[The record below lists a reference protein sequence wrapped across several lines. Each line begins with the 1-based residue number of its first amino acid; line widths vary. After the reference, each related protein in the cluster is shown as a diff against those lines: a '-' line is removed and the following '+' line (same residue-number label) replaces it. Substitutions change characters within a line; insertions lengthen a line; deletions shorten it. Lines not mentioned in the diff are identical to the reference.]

1 MRAAT
6 ALAMFNAID
15 TIREVAEEHDK
26 LDNMEYIDNM
36 FILSM
41 VSHSIASDKDKKE
54 VMDLNAESYIIK
66 DSASLVRLKTALD
79 LLHEKKANKGFFKR
93 LFG

>member
-1 MRAAT
+1 MPNKTFIRAAT

-15 TIREVAEEHDK
+15 RIREVAEEHDK

-54 VMDLNAESYIIK
+54 VMDFLMDIANRRNKEEQRCLINNAK
-66 DSASLVRLKTALD
+66 N
-79 LLHEKKANKGFFKR
+79 LL
-93 LFG
+93 

>member
-1 MRAAT
+1 MPNKTFIRAAT

-54 VMDLNAESYIIK
+54 VMDFLMDIANRRNKEEQICLINNAK
-66 DSASLVRLKTALD
+66 N
-79 LLHEKKANKGFFKR
+79 LL
-93 LFG
+93 

>member
-1 MRAAT
+1 MPNKTFMRAAT

-54 VMDLNAESYIIK
+54 VMDFLMDIANRRNKEEQECLINNA
-66 DSASLVRLKTALD
+66 RN
-79 LLHEKKANKGFFKR
+79 LL
-93 LFG
+93 

>member
-1 MRAAT
+1 MPNKTFIRAAT

-54 VMDLNAESYIIK
+54 VMDFLMNIANRRNKEEQECLINNAK
-66 DSASLVRLKTALD
+66 D
-79 LLHEKKANKGFFKR
+79 LL
-93 LFG
+93 

>member
-15 TIREVAEEHDK
+15 TIRKVAEEHDK
-26 LDNMEYIDNM
+26 LDDMEYIDNM

-41 VSHSIASDKDKKE
+41 VGNIIASEQDKKE
-54 VMDLNAESYIIK
+54 VLDFLIGIADKRNKEEQGVLINNAKE
-66 DSASLVRLKTALD
+66 
-79 LLHEKKANKGFFKR
+79 LL
-93 LFG
+93 

>member
-1 MRAAT
+1 MPNKTFMRAAT

-15 TIREVAEEHDK
+15 TIRDIAEEHDK

-54 VMDLNAESYIIK
+54 VMDFLMNIANRRNKEEQECLINK
-66 DSASLVRLKTALD
+66 AKN
-79 LLHEKKANKGFFKR
+79 LL
-93 LFG
+93 

>member
-1 MRAAT
+1 MPNKTFIRAAT

-15 TIREVAEEHDK
+15 TLREVAEEHDK
-26 LDNMEYIDNM
+26 LDNIEYIDNM

-54 VMDLNAESYIIK
+54 VMDFLMDIANRRNKEEEESLINNAK
-66 DSASLVRLKTALD
+66 N
-79 LLHEKKANKGFFKR
+79 LL
-93 LFG
+93 

>member
-1 MRAAT
+1 MPNKTFIRAAT
-6 ALAMFNAID
+6 SLAMFNAID
-15 TIREVAEEHDK
+15 TIREVAEDHDK

-54 VMDLNAESYIIK
+54 VMDFLMDIANRRNKEEQECLIIK
-66 DSASLVRLKTALD
+66 AKK
-79 LLHEKKANKGFFKR
+79 LL
-93 LFG
+93 